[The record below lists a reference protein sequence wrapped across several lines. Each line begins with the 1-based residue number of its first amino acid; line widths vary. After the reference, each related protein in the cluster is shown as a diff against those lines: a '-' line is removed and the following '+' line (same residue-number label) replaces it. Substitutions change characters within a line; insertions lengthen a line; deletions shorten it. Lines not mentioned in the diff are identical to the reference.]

1 MLTGYRSLQTKDSEV
16 YYMTDFMVR
25 KDADTLFEEL
35 IDTIPW
41 RSDKITVFGKTYD
54 QPRLTAWFGEE
65 GKSYSY
71 SGITM
76 EPVAFPGLLM
86 ELKTKIEIATDT
98 KFNSCLANLYRDGQ
112 DSNGWHSDDEKELG
126 INPIIASVSLGEARY
141 FHLRHKSDHSL
152 KEKLLLQPGS
162 LLLMRGTT
170 QHHWQ
175 HQVPKT
181 KRKIGSRI
189 NLTFRYIQ

>member
-16 YYMTDFMVR
+16 YYMPDFMAR
-25 KDADTLFEEL
+25 KNADTLFEEL
-35 IDTIPW
+35 MDTIPW

-54 QPRLTAWFGEE
+54 QPRLTAWFGGE

-126 INPIIASVSLGEARY
+126 INPAIASVSLGEARY
-141 FHLRHKSDHSL
+141 FHLRHKSEHSL

-162 LLLMRGTT
+162 LLMMRGTT

>member
-16 YYMTDFMVR
+16 YYMPDFMAR
-25 KDADTLFEEL
+25 KNADTLFEEL
-35 IDTIPW
+35 MDTIPW

-54 QPRLTAWFGEE
+54 QPRLTAWFGGE

-126 INPIIASVSLGEARY
+126 INPAIASVSLGEARY
-141 FHLRHKSDHSL
+141 FHLRHKSDYSL

-162 LLLMRGTT
+162 LLVMKGTT

>member
-1 MLTGYRSLQTKDSEV
+1 MP
-16 YYMTDFMVR
+16 DFMAR

-86 ELKTKIEIATDT
+86 DLKTKIEIATDT

-126 INPIIASVSLGEARY
+126 INPVIASVSLGQARY

-162 LLLMRGTT
+162 LLVMKGTT

>member
-1 MLTGYRSLQTKDSEV
+1 MLAGLRSLKIQEGEV
-16 YYMTDFMVR
+16 YYMPDFIDR
-25 KDADTLFEEL
+25 TEADTLFEEL
-35 IDTIPW
+35 IDLIPW
-41 RSDKITVFGKTYD
+41 RAEKITVFGKTYD
-54 QPRLTAWFGEE
+54 QPRLTAWYGEE

-76 EPVAFPGLLM
+76 EPIPFPQVLM
-86 ELKTKIEIATDT
+86 EMKSDLELISGKQ
-98 KFNSCLANLYRDGQ
+98 FNSCLANLYRDGQ

-126 INPIIASVSLGEARY
+126 SNPVIASISLGESRF
-141 FHLRHKSDHSL
+141 FHLRKKTDHSC
-152 KEKLLLQPGS
+152 KEKLLLNSGS
-162 LLLMRGTT
+162 LLLMMGAT

-189 NLTFRYIQ
+189 NLTFRYIK

>member
-1 MLTGYRSLQTKDSEV
+1 MLAGSRSLKIQDGEV
-16 YYMTDFMVR
+16 YHVHDFMDR
-25 KDADTLFEEL
+25 TDADTLFIEL
-35 IDTIPW
+35 INSIPW

-76 EPVAFPGLLM
+76 EPIAFPGLLM
-86 ELKTKIEIATDT
+86 KLKSKIELATT
-98 KFNSCLANLYRDGQ
+98 AKFNSCLANLYRDGK

-126 INPIIASVSLGEARY
+126 TKPVIASVSFGEARY
-141 FHLRHKSDHSL
+141 FHLRHKSDHSK
-152 KEKLLLQPGS
+152 KEKLLLTSGS
-162 LLLMRGTT
+162 LLLMKGTT
-170 QHHWQ
+170 QNHWQ